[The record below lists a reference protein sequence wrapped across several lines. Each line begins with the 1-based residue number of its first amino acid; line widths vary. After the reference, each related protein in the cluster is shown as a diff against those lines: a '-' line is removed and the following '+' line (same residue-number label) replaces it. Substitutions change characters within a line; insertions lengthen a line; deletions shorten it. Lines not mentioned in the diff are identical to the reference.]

1 MALFNFDYEVRP
13 PKPPPLME
21 PVKEKPAPRPE
32 ALARF
37 RRISGRVQLGL
48 SFAPWLT
55 LAAWT
60 AYAEA
65 SRFALGHYPHYM
77 WESVPYLVD
86 HTFGELAALSL
97 WLLVFSVP
105 TWIFLALWRTKQ
117 WKDRIFWRSTITYL
131 LGWASLLLVGY
142 LDPVGFVNWF
152 LD

>member
-1 MALFNFDYEVRP
+1 MFNFDYEVRP
-13 PKPPPLME
+13 PKPPPLVE

-37 RRISGRVQLGL
+37 RRISGRVLLGL
-48 SFAPWLT
+48 SLAPWLT
-55 LAAWT
+55 LAVWT

-65 SRFALGHYPHYM
+65 ARLTLGHYPHTM
-77 WESVPYLVD
+77 WESLPDSVEN
-86 HTFGELAALSL
+86 TFGCLAALSL

-105 TWIFLALWRTKQ
+105 AWIFLALWRTTQ
-117 WKDRIFWRSTITYL
+117 WKDSIFWRSAITYL
-131 LGWASLLLVGY
+131 LGWATTILVCS